1 MIWKIMQIGEEP
13 NNIIL
18 NFFPAEKIA
27 CFCGAWM
34 LIVRMCQI
42 WHHKNLIELLIPTP
56 WKF

>member
-27 CFCGAWM
+27 CFCGAW
-34 LIVRMCQI
+34 IRIFQI

>member
-27 CFCGAWM
+27 CFWGAWM
-34 LIVRMCQI
+34 RIFQI